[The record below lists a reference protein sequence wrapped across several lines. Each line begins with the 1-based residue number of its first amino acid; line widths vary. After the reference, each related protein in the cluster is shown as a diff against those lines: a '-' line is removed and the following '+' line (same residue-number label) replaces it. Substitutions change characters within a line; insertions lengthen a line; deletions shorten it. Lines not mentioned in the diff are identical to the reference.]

1 MCLTEFMDLWILLE
15 KCSDLLIQDSCE
27 DFWHRPSNYL
37 NRDVH
42 LGWRLVRHWE
52 GRPGRIRRIREETWH
67 YWHRLYAFFW
77 DFTELKTLKTLPLSF
92 FSQMDGD
99 SLSFL
104 YVLMFNE
111 KINLIKNFSKFNADW
126 PGYFVR
132 NPTSCRKFESFFS
145 EFWIRF
151 FQLLVILK
159 KKTAFTLESPMSAK
173 SSLR

>member
-1 MCLTEFMDLWILLE
+1 MEQSILEEVGGRHQRFSKQQERERDSEYRPPRPLPTNEYKTSLQLLDDTIYIYINYPKMCLTEFLDLWILLE

-77 DFTELKTLKTLPLSF
+77 DFTELKTLKILPLSF

-104 YVLMFNE
+104 YFMF
-111 KINLIKNFSKFNADW
+111 
-126 PGYFVR
+126 
-132 NPTSCRKFESFFS
+132 
-145 EFWIRF
+145 
-151 FQLLVILK
+151 
-159 KKTAFTLESPMSAK
+159 
-173 SSLR
+173 